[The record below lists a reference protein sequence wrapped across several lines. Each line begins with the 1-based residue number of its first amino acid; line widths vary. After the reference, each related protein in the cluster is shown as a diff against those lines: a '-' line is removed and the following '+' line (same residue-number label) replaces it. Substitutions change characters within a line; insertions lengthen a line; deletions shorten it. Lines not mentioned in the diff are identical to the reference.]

1 MKNDQILWA
10 VPKNSINGY
19 GLIKLTSLGNLWI
32 RQDSVQLT
40 REQVEFK
47 YLTFTSFEDARKQ
60 AFKMDEY
67 YQNVVERRERL
78 RQDRIDEQKRV
89 IDEAEASMEFIKNTI
104 DIAEKF
110 QFSVFKTFIKEI
122 VFIDTKLVNKALFA
136 VTFNKRFKGFLYKV
150 ENDEQ
155 FLQHVSANQMKE
167 VLEMILLRR

>member
-1 MKNDQILWA
+1 MKNGQILWA
-10 VPKNSINGY
+10 VPKNSNGQ

-40 REQVEFK
+40 REQVEVK

-60 AFKMDEY
+60 AFNMDEY
-67 YQNVVERRERL
+67 NQNIVERRKRL
-78 RQDRIDEQKRV
+78 RQHQIDEQQRV

-136 VTFNKRFKGFLYKV
+136 VTLNKRFKGFLYKV